1 MKFLCDGGKVC
12 FSLVQAPGDCT
23 EVLVTVDPECWLAH
37 KIVQFLVDSH
47 GFKLVDET
55 DGKKLLSKVVYDGV
69 LEYVVQLWLTIGR
82 MFRISGYELLR
93 A

>member
-12 FSLVQAPGDCT
+12 FSLVQAPGDST
-23 EVLVTVDPECWLAH
+23 EVLVTVDPECWLAQ
-37 KIVQFLVDSH
+37 KIVQFLVDNH
-47 GFKLVDET
+47 GFKLVDEV

-69 LEYVVQLWLTIGR
+69 LEYVVQLWLAVGR
-82 MFRISGYELLR
+82 MFKISEYELLR